1 MTRTE
6 LVYSAERVVKSANA
20 LPTTPSER
28 KLVEAINALW
38 RVIQRLEPEATVNRT
53 LSPR

>member
-20 LPTTPSER
+20 L
-28 KLVEAINALW
+28 W
-38 RVIQRLEPEATVNRT
+38 RVIQRLEPEVTVNRT